1 MSDEAIR
8 RVDKYSRASGYDRG
22 TPNPPKTR
30 RCNNCAHR
38 QSEHGGDG
46 QGYICKLMR
55 KCVLD
60 SVQRVEDP
68 MLIGM
73 NTDEQCHD

>member
-8 RVDKYSRASGYDRG
+8 RVDKYNRASGYDRG

-55 KCVLD
+55 KCV
-60 SVQRVEDP
+60 S
-68 MLIGM
+68 M
-73 NTDEQCHD
+73 THTCEQWKLWQPRSWEKA